1 MKTPSSKRETVG
13 KISTDLLWGAQEL
26 DHSAEEQMRECLE
39 LWETNLLE
47 CIERGK
53 KEFPHDFYIVVDTKK
68 EPKMQN
74 VLRNVFIPRSTCPT
88 PTYDNSVY
96 LYHRSDENLEFL
108 WVLPSKAT
116 CSMMKDRALEIP
128 EDQRELLQ
136 FVLDDADGTLLRRC
150 KLLNKEII

>member
-1 MKTPSSKRETVG
+1 MSKRETVG
-13 KISTDLLWGAQEL
+13 KISIDLLWGAQPL
-26 DHSAEEQMRECLE
+26 DHSPEEQMRECLE
-39 LWETNLLE
+39 EWEKNLLE

-96 LYHRSDENLEFL
+96 KYHRSDENLEFL

-116 CSMMKDRALEIP
+116 CIMMKDRALEIP

-136 FVLDDADGTLLRRC
+136 FVLDDIDGTLLKRC
-150 KLLNKEII
+150 KILNKEIL

>member
-1 MKTPSSKRETVG
+1 MKTHPPKRETVG

-26 DHSAEEQMRECLE
+26 DHSAEEQMREMLE
-39 LWETNLLE
+39 LWESNLLE

-53 KEFPHDFYIVVDTKK
+53 KEFAHDFYIVVDTKK

-96 LYHRSDENLEFL
+96 KYHRGDENLEFL

-128 EDQRELLQ
+128 EDQKDLLQ

-150 KLLNKEII
+150 KTLNKEII

>member
-1 MKTPSSKRETVG
+1 VKRDSSRRETVG

-26 DHSAEEQMRECLE
+26 DHSAEEQMREMLE

-96 LYHRSDENLEFL
+96 KYHRSDENLEFL
-108 WVLPSKAT
+108 WVLPSKST

-128 EDQRELLQ
+128 EDQKELLQ

-150 KLLNKEII
+150 KTLNKEII

>member
-1 MKTPSSKRETVG
+1 MKMPVSKRETVG

-26 DHSAEEQMRECLE
+26 DHSPEEQMREMLD
-39 LWETNLLE
+39 LWESNLLE

-96 LYHRSDENLEFL
+96 KYHRSDENLEFL

-128 EDQRELLQ
+128 EDQKDLLQ

-150 KLLNKEII
+150 KKLNKEIV